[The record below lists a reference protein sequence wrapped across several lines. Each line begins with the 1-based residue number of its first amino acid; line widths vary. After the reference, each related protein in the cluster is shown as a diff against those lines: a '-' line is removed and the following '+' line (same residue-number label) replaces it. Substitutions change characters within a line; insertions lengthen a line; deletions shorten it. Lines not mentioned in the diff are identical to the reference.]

1 MIKCILNFCLCS
13 QEVDQPDSGEP
24 SQVVLL
30 QESNRDLKSK
40 LDEVR
45 ERHLNVFL
53 GFIVPLFV
61 FLHLLQLA
69 SANLQWE
76 RYNKERDDVI
86 TTKEAEVRRL
96 SDELV
101 KLRLTLNSGL
111 SEADQKKVR
120 VFETIV

>member
-1 MIKCILNFCLCS
+1 M
-13 QEVDQPDSGEP
+13 
-24 SQVVLL
+24 
-30 QESNRDLKSK
+30 KSK

-120 VFETIV
+120 VFEAIV